1 MSNNHADQFQTL
13 RVASKRWELSPY
25 GERWETPDVVYS
37 VYANRVAPVSLGTDA
52 AADYWKL
59 RTGAVL
65 YDVPERPVSI
75 KGPDAVRLLER
86 VVTRPVETIRVG
98 RGVYGLACLPDGGIL
113 MDGVLFRLSD
123 DHFWY
128 VQADGD
134 IENWMTAL
142 GVDMDVVVSDPAS
155 RVLQIQGPRSHE
167 LLEAASGGPLPD
179 SFTWFAAQYFD
190 LGGQRLFVSNS
201 GWTGELGIEIYG
213 HEGLDHLRLWDHLM
227 AVGEPFDM
235 TMGAGDSMGP
245 RRVEAGILDNRTD
258 FDASMTPFAAGL
270 GGFVNFDNPHF
281 IGRAALET
289 ADRTKLLWGLTCD
302 TIAPAAG
309 DRVHFDGED
318 VGWMTIGEWSR
329 TLEIGVG
336 YVRFNAPI
344 DGGWESRTVTLA
356 ARDGA
361 EHSATVVALPFFDQ
375 DRLLPRGLGEIPE
388 RPGQ

>member
-1 MSNNHADQFQTL
+1 MANSHADQFETL
-13 RVASKRWELSPY
+13 RVAAKRWELSPY
-25 GERWETPDVVYS
+25 GERWATPDVVYS
-37 VYANRVAPVSLGTDA
+37 VYANRVAPVTLGTDA
-52 AADYWKL
+52 GADYWNL
-59 RTGAVL
+59 RTGVVL

-86 VVTRPVETIRVG
+86 VFTRPVGTIRVG
-98 RGVYGLACLPDGGIL
+98 RGVYALACLPDGGIL
-113 MDGVLFRLSD
+113 MDGVLFRLAD
-123 DHFWY
+123 NHFWY

-167 LLEAASGGPLPD
+167 LLEAASGESVPED
-179 SFTWFAAQYFD
+179 FTWFAARFFD

-227 AVGEPFDM
+227 AVGEQFGM

-245 RRVEAGILDNRTD
+245 RRVEAGILDNKTD

-270 GGFVNFDNPHF
+270 GAFVNFDNPHF
-281 IGRAALET
+281 IGRSALET

-302 TIAPAAG
+302 TVTPAVG
-309 DRVHFDGED
+309 DRVRFDGED
-318 VGWMTIGEWSR
+318 VGWMTIGERSR
-329 TLEIGVG
+329 TLEIGIG
-336 YVRFNAPI
+336 YVRFTVHT
-344 DGGWESRTVTLA
+344 DGGWEGKNVTLVD
-356 ARDGA
+356 REGA
-361 EHSATVVALPFFDQ
+361 EHPANVVVLPFFDH
-375 DRLLPRGLGEIPE
+375 DKLLPRGLGEPP
-388 RPGQ
+388 R